1 MTWASFF
8 VWHIIRFVFSGSIFK
23 SSFGFCPLCLFIF
36 GTSRHRP
43 LRLYFNLPKG
53 KFRRHWRFHLPRGKF
68 HFAKQNITLVSGRIF
83 LENASIFKSSLGRRP
98 PPLRLFFR
106 DVEVPLLSI
115 SLYISRL
122 NRFFIWY

>member
-83 LENASIFKSSLGRRP
+83 LENASIFKGSLGRR